1 MTRLNSVPKFVWL
14 APLALFALAPHA
26 QQSKTR
32 TGIVN
37 VQTVVAAMPSGAGF
51 VALSKKADVDIQA
64 QTTVLQKLQA
74 KASGSTATAADKNA
88 YTAAAKK
95 YQASADSY
103 QKQLATL
110 FAPLASQVNKAVA
123 AVAKASGYSVVL
135 DQRTARDRGLI
146 LYANSQATDLTAAV
160 TAKIKSGK

>member
-1 MTRLNSVPKFVWL
+1 MTRLNRIPKFVWL
-14 APLALFALAPHA
+14 APVALFALAPHA

-51 VALSKKADVDIQA
+51 VALSKKADADIQA
-64 QTTVLQKLQA
+64 QTKAIQTLQA
-74 KASGSTATAADKNA
+74 KARGSTATPADKNA

-123 AVAKASGYSVVL
+123 SVAKASGYSVVL

-146 LYANSQATDLTAAV
+146 LYANAQATDLTAAV